1 VGKQERGGERS
12 LGVLPRRA
20 QDGPPGTRRIVVDC
34 SDPVLLPGL
43 QRKGF
48 PDVLALRDEQASLDE
63 LDDISSG
70 GTIVFRHPL

>member
-1 VGKQERGGERS
+1 MGQQERGGERS

-20 QDGPPGTRRIVVDC
+20 QDGPPGTRRIVVDR

-63 LDDISSG
+63 VDDIG
-70 GTIVFRHPL
+70 GGDLAVVP